1 MGCRQPLPNRVTSEL
16 PVIRPGSGTELPKSG
31 LDRNTLRVARHLL
44 SRTYRKLGASQ
55 LSQQHE
61 GQIIPAL
68 WVVNP
73 LSDGAGNHRDDV
85 VERLVNLGH

>member
-1 MGCRQPLPNRVTSEL
+1 MGNLQVRFLEGWAPAMA
-16 PVIRPGSGTELPKSG
+16 PGYS
-31 LDRNTLRVARHLL
+31 TLIALRHSL
-44 SRTYRKLGASQ
+44 SRTYRKLGPSQ

-73 LSDGAGNHRDDV
+73 LSDGAGNHRNDV